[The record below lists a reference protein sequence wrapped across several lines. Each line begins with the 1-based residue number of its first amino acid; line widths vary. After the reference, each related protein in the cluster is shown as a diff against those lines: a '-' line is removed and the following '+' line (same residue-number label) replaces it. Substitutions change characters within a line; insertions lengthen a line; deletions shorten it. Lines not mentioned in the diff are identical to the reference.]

1 MDSKLVFMA
10 ILGLSLLMSS
20 CNLKNSDTQTPNWE
34 GAYSF
39 GESMPSMENKQDTWR
54 WQYVLKVNSAPESSQ
69 SYTVELDI
77 NGHKTELSL
86 DCIGMANA
94 DSLQIIFQDYPPD
107 AEQIQYNKGDLLLTL
122 YKKDGKVL
130 TYWRG
135 LQPNVE
141 ENLVQGKAYFNHQ

>member
-1 MDSKLVFMA
+1 MDSKLIFMA
-10 ILGLSLLMSS
+10 ISSLGLLISS
-20 CNLKNSDTQTPNWE
+20 CNLKNSNTQTHDWE

-39 GESMPSMENKQDTWR
+39 AESMPSVENKQDTWR
-54 WQYVLKVNSAPESSQ
+54 WQYALTINPAQQATQPYSAQ
-69 SYTVELDI
+69 LDI

-86 DCIGMANA
+86 DCIGLANA

-107 AEQIQYNKGDLLLTL
+107 AEQIQYNQGDLLLTL

-141 ENLVQGKAYFNHQ
+141 ENLAQGRIYFNHK